1 MTLKPSIFVL
11 SFIFL
16 SALTCSL
23 FADSAKAPDAAEISR
38 LIAQLGDDDCMIRNS
53 AQEVLTSYGGV
64 IKSELEKALEN
75 AEDPEIYQRLQFII
89 KTIPLVWDEPGDEP
103 ELTEFI
109 HEYRRANALSK
120 MVAMEGLRR
129 LPMNIQIKVL
139 DRIFRK
145 EQNNGSALFAAM
157 AFWYWRPEADSPQY
171 VQITRFVND
180 SWQDSKNL
188 ALKNLYY
195 LVNYKQVRAEATIW
209 FDNQLQNMSELNRS
223 SSKSME
229 QIPEY
234 IGAVLVEFAR
244 REAESL
250 LTDEELGNEKRIKFT
265 VPRFGYSS
273 ITIVNGAVQPQLNL
287 RSQILVALSNSN
299 SSDAQNLATASAIPL
314 LGPIYLF
321 HRGLS
326 KDAETWLKWEL
337 SEVKN
342 ATVLLNRSIA
352 EMLHDYNL
360 DKAAADFLE
369 STTTDDN
376 STNKQIRILS
386 TEDKGRYEYFRA
398 CQAKQENKPD
408 KQWEFL
414 QEALKADKEE
424 LDSLIM
430 QWELCQ
436 LPAEENKIA
445 AITDEVRKQV
455 DESIEKLLSEL
466 NEEIINSGSDS
477 STMLN
482 KYAWL
487 AVKTNRHLDNALKY
501 SQEAVENNPLS
512 SACTDTLAHCY
523 AANGDLDKAI
533 ELQLKAVK
541 QEPTSQV
548 LYNNLLHFKELKEKE
563 KE

>member
-1 MTLKPSIFVL
+1 
-11 SFIFL
+11 
-16 SALTCSL
+16 
-23 FADSAKAPDAAEISR
+23 
-38 LIAQLGDDDCMIRNS
+38 MIRNS

-109 HEYRRANALSK
+109 HDYRRANALSK

-145 EQNNGSALFAAM
+145 EQNSGSALFAAM

-180 SWQDSKNL
+180 SWQDSKIL

-209 FDNQLQNMSELNRS
+209 FDNQLQNMSDLNRS

-250 LTDEELGNEKRIKFT
+250 LTDEELGSEKRIKFT
-265 VPRFGYSS
+265 DPRFGYSS

-533 ELQLKAVK
+533 EFQLKAVK